1 MSLRFQSQLAVDLL
15 PDSQSTDQWE
25 VVMPTLQ
32 LTSNQE
38 TSWTSLAGLANNLSG
53 GSYTPVVEEITFG
66 VRNFKSDTRRVRTG
80 WCNVPS
86 DIENYQDV
94 SITMFCSSGML
105 TQYYLDTWKSLV
117 FNEEG
122 EYYNTMAYYKKNIEV
137 YFYGTANAGLAL
149 SPIAHYTL
157 VGCWP
162 SQQDSYKLS
171 YDDNPKRL
179 RILQIFKC
187 DKIVIDKSYK
197 TSSIIKEMVTAPSSI
212 VDNAISSLTNTISP
226 NSDYNVTKT
235 YS

>member
-1 MSLRFQSQLAVDLL
+1 MSLRFQSQLNIDLI
-15 PDSQSTDQWE
+15 PDSQTQDQFE
-25 VVMPTLQ
+25 VQMPALT
-32 LTSNQE
+32 LTSNGD
-38 TSWTSLAGLANNLSG
+38 TSWTSLKGIANNVSG
-53 GSYTPVVEEITFG
+53 GSYSPIVEEITFG

-117 FNEEG
+117 YNEAG

-137 YFYGTANAGLAL
+137 YFYGPADLGVSL
-149 SPIAHYTL
+149 SPIAHITL
-157 VGCWP
+157 MGCWP
-162 SQQDSYKLS
+162 SKQDNYKLM

-187 DKIVIDKSYK
+187 DKIVVDQSYK
-197 TSSIIKEMVTAPSSI
+197 LSSIIKELVTAPSSL
-212 VDNAISSLTNTISP
+212 VDNTISAIS
-226 NSDYNVTKT
+226 NSISPVSEYNVENT
-235 YS
+235 YR